1 MVCTG
6 NICRSPLAHQLLQT
20 MADQAGLPV
29 VVSSAGT
36 YAEVGNPMHPQ
47 SVRSMQELG
56 FEPQAH
62 VARQLTSELLQETD
76 LVISATEEHRSFVA
90 RTNPAAIKR
99 SFTMLELARVAGYLS
114 EKPEAVDAGVLQ
126 RAKTLQQKIE
136 LASRY
141 RGYAPPAQA
150 TEDVLDPWGRDYAE
164 YLRVAKQMQRVLIE
178 ITNWWGPANDS
189 NEHDFSK

>member
-20 MADQAGLPV
+20 MADQAGLSV
-29 VVSSAGT
+29 AVSSAGT

-47 SVRSMQELG
+47 SVKSMQEMG
-56 FEPQAH
+56 FDPQPH
-62 VARQLTSELLQETD
+62 VAQQLTAELLQEAD

-99 SFTMLELARVAGYLS
+99 SFTMLELARIAKYLAS
-114 EKPEAVDAGVLQ
+114 NPQAIDAQVLAEAT
-126 RAKTLQQKIE
+126 TLQQKVEI
-136 LASRY
+136 AGRY

-164 YLRVAKQMQRVLIE
+164 YQRVAKQMQQVLIE
-178 ITNWWGPANDS
+178 VINWWGPANDS
-189 NEHDFSK
+189 DEHD